1 MTIRQW
7 MNAMVV
13 MALVVVAVRLDRW
26 SRAYWRRRAEGAT
39 MGNRGGRSSR
49 SQFVSIGL
57 AYVVCAC
64 IFMGL
69 AMVLSRSRGSDWRGW
84 ELVAVGI
91 PVIAMALVLLGL
103 SLLTGLFFLTWD
115 LLTWAFSR
123 DWPSRPK
130 RGSFAKTFRGSGVWD
145 RQLDE

>member
-1 MTIRQW
+1 
-7 MNAMVV
+7 
-13 MALVVVAVRLDRW
+13 
-26 SRAYWRRRAEGAT
+26 

-49 SQFVSIGL
+49 SPFVSIGL
-57 AYVVCAC
+57 AYLVCAY

-69 AMVLSRSRGSDWRGW
+69 AMVLGPLSHGRDGRGW
-84 ELVAVGI
+84 KLVAVGI
-91 PVIAMALVLLGL
+91 PVIAMALFLLGL
-103 SLLTGLFFLTWD
+103 SLVTWAGA

-145 RQLDE
+145 RQLDG